1 MIMCLGICIP
11 VELLIMYL
19 VLHITMN
26 MRHECMFVITLHYD
40 FY

>member
-1 MIMCLGICIP
+1 MIMCLRICIP

-19 VLHITMN
+19 VLHIIVN
-26 MRHECMFVITLHYD
+26 MHECMFVITLHYD